1 MLIMMKCKT
10 SDPPSRILS
19 LQESFSIS
27 SLLES
32 LQDAEK
38 DSPKS
43 LRAASREAAATVH
56 KSSKQADISS
66 TKAKYRKDSVD
77 SDSIRTREQ
86 YQKHQAD
93 RVRKAYRDG
102 KRQEMLVRATTRLAE
117 PSQVKRMHTYPKNTF
132 GLTNFKSV
140 ESDGLLS
147 NAPLRDLACVLSMS
161 GDMYYKCQSGEMRCS
176 RWSAKMNVG
185 IFFLDRL
192 LRTSSMHALS

>member
-1 MLIMMKCKT
+1 MMKCKT
-10 SDPPSRILS
+10 SDPFSRILS

-66 TKAKYRKDSVD
+66 KKAKYRKDSVD

-93 RVRKAYRDG
+93 RVRKAYKDG

-117 PSQVKRMHTYPKNTF
+117 PSQVKRMYTYPNNTN
-132 GLTNFKSV
+132 GSMNFKSV
-140 ESDGLLS
+140 ESDSLLS
-147 NAPLRDLACVLSMS
+147 NALLRDLACVLLMS
-161 GDMYYKCQSGEMRCS
+161 GDIHCQCRSG
-176 RWSAKMNVG
+176 
-185 IFFLDRL
+185 
-192 LRTSSMHALS
+192 AL